1 MEISVIEK
9 SIVVKKRVI
18 VKNRVIVDILVFIM
32 NIHYTDT

>member
-9 SIVVKKRVI
+9 RVI
-18 VKNRVIVDILVFIM
+18 VKKRVIVDILVFMM

>member
-1 MEISVIEK
+1 MVEISVIEK

-18 VKNRVIVDILVFIM
+18 VDILVFMM

>member
-1 MEISVIEK
+1 MEK

-18 VKNRVIVDILVFIM
+18 VNRVIVDILVFMM